1 MVVAILV
8 QQQSGG
14 NLAEL
19 LDKLAVV
26 VRDRFRMRDRIRTL
40 TAESKFQAV
49 LLMVMPP
56 LMFVVLLVV
65 KRSYVD
71 GAFSS
76 IPGCWWSSS
85 PCSFLG
91 QCGFTGSPISGI
103 DRGSSAMTFILFSSG
118 AVFLATTVLLWLFFS
133 WNDKDENRLDDRL
146 EQLANPTANLRA
158 RQTAARPRHGVSALP
173 KLTKPFL
180 PSGEKPRT
188 RLQNRLLYAGYYQP
202 RSHHLVSCRQN
213 AAAVLALGAC
223 RGAEHVGNRPLV
235 MELGA
240 AALFGLLG
248 LVGPGLWLNKKKEQR
263 QITFRAAMPDVLDVL
278 VICLEAGASLPSAL
292 LRVTEE
298 LRLAHPELGLE
309 LAIIEREMQLGR
321 SLGKAFMHFA
331 DRSDLDEVRSLAGC
345 MNQTDRLGGG
355 LVKTLRIQ
363 AKAMRERRLQYAE
376 EKAQK
381 AGTKILFPTLL
392 LIFPAIFVILVGP
405 AAFQVY
411 TLMHKARP

>member
-1 MVVAILV
+1 
-8 QQQSGG
+8 
-14 NLAEL
+14 
-19 LDKLAVV
+19 
-26 VRDRFRMRDRIRTL
+26 
-40 TAESKFQAV
+40 
-49 LLMVMPP
+49 
-56 LMFVVLLVV
+56 
-65 KRSYVD
+65 
-71 GAFSS
+71 
-76 IPGCWWSSS
+76 
-85 PCSFLG
+85 
-91 QCGFTGSPISGI
+91 
-103 DRGSSAMTFILFSSG
+103 MTFILFSSG

-133 WNDKDENRLDDRL
+133 WNDKHENRLDDRL
-146 EQLANPTANLRA
+146 EQLGNPTANPALA
-158 RQTAARPRHGVSALP
+158 NGPARPRMASALP

-188 RLQNRLLYAGYYQP
+188 RLQNRLLYAGYYSP
-202 RSHHLVSCRQN
+202 EAITWFLAGKMLLLCLPWVP
-213 AAAVLALGAC
+213 AVALSMLGIA
-223 RGAEHVGNRPLV
+223 PWSW
-235 MELGA
+235 MLGA

-263 QITFRAAMPDVLDVL
+263 QITLRSAMPDVLDVL
-278 VICLEAGASLPSAL
+278 IICLEAGASLPSAL

-309 LAIIEREMQLGR
+309 LAIIEREMQLGL

-355 LVKTLRIQ
+355 LVKTLSIQ